1 MQSRKDT
8 PSTLGSVP
16 LFVIIMGIG
25 SAAMILPALHAWS
38 RSDYFTGRIFLYGT
52 IIGCVV
58 TLLIGLATQGR
69 RPSNL
74 ARTQLSTLVAT
85 FIFMPVVFALP
96 FHEAS
101 RSASFL
107 NSWFEMVSSFTTT
120 GATLY
125 DNPQRIAP
133 SLHLWRALV
142 GWLGGLLTWIAAL
155 AILAPLN
162 IGGFEVRS
170 SMRATDTRQTHTQ
183 INRRADTSE
192 RLLRYGRALIP
203 VYVGLTTALWV
214 GLLAA
219 GEIPFVAI
227 CHAMSVM
234 ATSGISPIGG
244 THYGA
249 SGVVGE
255 MLIFVFLAFGI
266 SRLTFSA
273 GLFSNDN
280 RKLWKD
286 PEVQMAFALVVIVPT
301 LLILRHFVGAAED
314 AAGTDLRSAL
324 AALWG
329 AIFTVLSFLS
339 TTGFESAE
347 WLDARDWSGLETPGL
362 ILVGLALVGG
372 GVATTAGGVK
382 LLRVYALFRHS
393 ERELE
398 RLVHPNS
405 VGGSGQEARLIRR
418 QGAYISWIF
427 FMLFAL
433 SIAAVMLMLTATG
446 VQFETA
452 MVLAVSAL
460 STTGP
465 LASVAAEHPISYA
478 GIPEMAKA
486 VLAFAMVLG
495 RMETL
500 AIIALLNPEF
510 WRS

>member
-1 MQSRKDT
+1 MQARQER
-8 PSTLGSVP
+8 PSILASVP
-16 LFVIIMGIG
+16 LFVLIFGIG
-25 SAAMILPALHAWS
+25 SAAMIVPALHAWG
-38 RSDYFTGRIFLYGT
+38 RSDFFTGRIFLYGA

-58 TLLIGLATQGR
+58 TLLVGLATQGR
-69 RPSNL
+69 KPSNM

-120 GATLY
+120 GATVY

-142 GWLGGLLTWIAAL
+142 GWLGGLLIWIAAL

-170 SMRATDTRQTHTQ
+170 AARASGAGPRYSQ
-183 INRRADTSE
+183 INRRAETSE
-192 RLLRYGRALIP
+192 RLIRYGRTLIP
-203 VYVGLTTALWV
+203 IYVSLTAVLCVAL
-214 GLLAA
+214 LIA
-219 GEIPFVAI
+219 GEIPFVAL
-227 CHAMSVM
+227 CHAMSVL

-244 THYGA
+244 IHYAA
-249 SGVVGE
+249 SGILGE
-255 MLIFVFLAFGI
+255 MLVFVFLIFGI
-266 SRLTFSA
+266 SRLTFSS
-273 GLFSNDN
+273 GVFSDDN
-280 RKLWKD
+280 RKIWRD
-286 PEVQMAFALVVIVPT
+286 PEVQMALALVIIVPS
-301 LLILRHFVGAAED
+301 LLMLRHFLGASETTS
-314 AAGTDLRSAL
+314 GTGIMSAL

-329 AIFTVLSFLS
+329 AVFTVLSFLS

-382 LLRVYALFRHS
+382 LLRVYALFRHG

-398 RLVHPNS
+398 RLIHPNS
-405 VGGSGQEARLIRR
+405 VGGSGQEARRIRR

-433 SIAAVMLMLTATG
+433 SITVVMLLLAMTG

-452 MVLAVSAL
+452 MVLAVAAL

-465 LASVAAEHPISYA
+465 LAAVAAEHPISYA
-478 GIPEMAKA
+478 GVPEMAKA